1 MRLRQARMGCIHSVM
16 SMVVQY
22 RGGGSFAAASE
33 DQERGRLGNLGT
45 CGTGDPSFSG
55 EHGLR
60 VVRGFISVLNAAKD
74 DDKER
79 VCSGV
84 SVATR
89 PAGER
94 EKLRR
99 RTKPG
104 RAGARGASRDRSG
117 GGGVD
122 GVAGGASSKVKP
134 PLWRLLGVTS
144 LGATSVGVFGS
155 KMPPRCPRAP
165 AASRRESHDKTYRTP
180 QRTPGPPDQHP
191 TRPFAFFTGH
201 AGPRGAR
208 QHRITRPP

>member
-1 MRLRQARMGCIHSVM
+1 MPSN
-16 SMVVQY
+16 
-22 RGGGSFAAASE
+22 RGIG
-33 DQERGRLGNLGT
+33 
-45 CGTGDPSFSG
+45 GTGESFSG

-60 VVRGFISVLNAAKD
+60 VRALVSAVNAAKD
-74 DDKER
+74 DDKLR

-84 SVATR
+84 NIVTI

-122 GVAGGASSKVKP
+122 GVAGGTSSNVKP

-144 LGATSVGVFGS
+144 LGAASVGVFGS
-155 KMPPRCPRAP
+155 MGAMQYSM
-165 AASRRESHDKTYRTP
+165 AA
-180 QRTPGPPDQHP
+180 
-191 TRPFAFFTGH
+191 
-201 AGPRGAR
+201 
-208 QHRITRPP
+208 

>member
-1 MRLRQARMGCIHSVM
+1 LPRS
-16 SMVVQY
+16 
-22 RGGGSFAAASE
+22 RGIG
-33 DQERGRLGNLGT
+33 
-45 CGTGDPSFSG
+45 GTGDPSFSG

-60 VVRGFISVLNAAKD
+60 VVRGFISVLNAANE

-104 RAGARGASRDRSG
+104 RAGARGASCRDRSG

-122 GVAGGASSKVKP
+122 GVAGTSSNVKP
-134 PLWRLLGVTS
+134 PLWRLLGVTRR
-144 LGATSVGVFGS
+144 GAASVGVFGS
-155 KMPPRCPRAP
+155 M
-165 AASRRESHDKTYRTP
+165 
-180 QRTPGPPDQHP
+180 
-191 TRPFAFFTGH
+191 
-201 AGPRGAR
+201 GAM
-208 QHRITRPP
+208 QYSIMSWF

>member
-1 MRLRQARMGCIHSVM
+1 LPSN
-16 SMVVQY
+16 
-22 RGGGSFAAASE
+22 RGIG
-33 DQERGRLGNLGT
+33 
-45 CGTGDPSFSG
+45 GTGESFSG

-60 VVRGFISVLNAAKD
+60 VARGFISVLNAAKD
-74 DDKER
+74 DDRER

-122 GVAGGASSKVKP
+122 GVAGTSSNVKP
-134 PLWRLLGVTS
+134 PLWRLLGVTRR
-144 LGATSVGVFGS
+144 GAASVGVFGS
-155 KMPPRCPRAP
+155 MGAMQY
-165 AASRRESHDKTYRTP
+165 SIIV
-180 QRTPGPPDQHP
+180 G
-191 TRPFAFFTGH
+191 AFFVQVILSERFRCFWRQTGA
-201 AGPRGAR
+201 AG
-208 QHRITRPP
+208 

>member
-1 MRLRQARMGCIHSVM
+1 
-16 SMVVQY
+16 MVVQY
-22 RGGGSFAAASE
+22 RGGGRFSLRPGI
-33 DQERGRLGNLGT
+33 QERGRLPSNRGIG
-45 CGTGDPSFSG
+45 GTGDPSFSG

-60 VVRGFISVLNAAKD
+60 VARGFISVLNAAKD

-104 RAGARGASRDRSG
+104 RAGARGASSERSG

-122 GVAGGASSKVKP
+122 GVAGTSSNVKP
-134 PLWRLLGVTS
+134 PLCLDLGVTRR
-144 LGATSVGVFGS
+144 GAASVGVFGS
-155 KMPPRCPRAP
+155 MGAMQYSM
-165 AASRRESHDKTYRTP
+165 AAYWSVASVS
-180 QRTPGPPDQHP
+180 
-191 TRPFAFFTGH
+191 A
-201 AGPRGAR
+201 
-208 QHRITRPP
+208 

>member
-1 MRLRQARMGCIHSVM
+1 M

-22 RGGGSFAAASE
+22 RGGGRFSLRPGI
-33 DQERGRLGNLGT
+33 QERGRLPRSRGIG
-45 CGTGDPSFSG
+45 GIGDPSFSG

-74 DDKER
+74 DDRER

-122 GVAGGASSKVKP
+122 GVAGGASSNVKP
-134 PLWRLLGVTS
+134 PLWRDFGVTRR
-144 LGATSVGVFGS
+144 GATSVGVLGS
-155 KMPPRCPRAP
+155 I
-165 AASRRESHDKTYRTP
+165 
-180 QRTPGPPDQHP
+180 
-191 TRPFAFFTGH
+191 
-201 AGPRGAR
+201 GAM
-208 QHRITRPP
+208 QYSIMIVF